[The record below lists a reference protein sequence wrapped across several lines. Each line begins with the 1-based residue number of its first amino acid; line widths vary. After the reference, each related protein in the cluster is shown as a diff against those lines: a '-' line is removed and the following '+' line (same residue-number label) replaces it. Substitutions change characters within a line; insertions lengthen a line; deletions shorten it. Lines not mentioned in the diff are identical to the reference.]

1 MNRDKEA
8 AFVDNIRQQLERHAE
23 VLDDITLARLAA
35 ARKKAL
41 TRTVRAPGRWLP
53 LTGLAAAAAVLL
65 AVLLVHQLRLPD
77 TGWEVLMAQDD
88 IELIEDLD
96 FYAWLEATQ
105 PNS

>member
-1 MNRDKEA
+1 MTRDEDSA
-8 AFVDNIRQQLERHAE
+8 LIRNIREQLERHADE
-23 VLDDITLARLAA
+23 LDEITLARLAA
-35 ARKKAL
+35 ARRSSLA
-41 TRTVRAPGRWLP
+41 RSRRPAVHWLP

-65 AVLLVHQLRLPD
+65 AVLLVQQQRVPD
-77 TGWEVLMAQDD
+77 PDWEALMTHDD